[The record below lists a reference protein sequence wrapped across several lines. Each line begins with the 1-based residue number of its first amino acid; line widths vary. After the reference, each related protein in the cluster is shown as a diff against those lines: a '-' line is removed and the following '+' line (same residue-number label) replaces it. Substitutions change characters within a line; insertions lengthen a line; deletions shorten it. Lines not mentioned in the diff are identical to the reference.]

1 MKKLKQY
8 IFKSRV
14 KKHLAREKREKRF
27 VNYEQAKNI
36 ILLFESD
43 YMEKNPFMK
52 RMIERLKAEGKKVNA
67 FGFLN
72 KKEVSS
78 AILPDYKIL
87 NKKSC
92 DWTELPAQSFLRE
105 LEENEY
111 DLLIDLTTNDILPLK
126 YILLYSNAACKA
138 GTNKYDENLLD
149 FKLHIPP
156 DENVSTNTAKNEL
169 EETENA
175 QSELLI
181 DEHFIF
187 QNIIFYLKTIQS
199 ND

>member
-8 IFKSRV
+8 IFKSRE
-14 KKHLAREKREKRF
+14 KKHLAQNTREKRF
-27 VNYEQAKNI
+27 VTYEKAKNI

-43 YMEKNPFMK
+43 YMEKNPFIK
-52 RMIERLKAEGKKVNA
+52 RVIEHLKAEGKKVNA
-67 FGFLN
+67 FGYVN
-72 KKEVSS
+72 KKEIGS

-149 FKLHIPP
+149 FKLQIPQ
-156 DENVSTNTAKNEL
+156 DENVSADTEKTGGRNRKHAK
-169 EETENA
+169 
-175 QSELLI
+175 
-181 DEHFIF
+181 
-187 QNIIFYLKTIQS
+187 
-199 ND
+199 